1 MTEEVTSRARHLD
14 LDIYTYLPC
23 DLQHSLHFP
32 LVVMGQI
39 CNTLCTLV
47 VVVVCRNHQ
56 LILAPAAGGD
66 WRRLFTHTRHWLHI
80 GPSSFGRIHA
90 QTLTVI
96 LSQYIG
102 FIISTIPHAQ
112 ITPISPSCV
121 ATRYIYL
128 VGNKRWSH
136 DLDDLN
142 TFFWYQ
148 KLFKNLKT
156 ITIIPPTSWTGQRT
170 VTTLHDEDLT
180 QNASLI
186 RNGTVHFI
194 FANARLSNLWTVDMI
209 IMGMGWN
216 WFKCITWN

>member
-1 MTEEVTSRARHLD
+1 MLEPPHLD
-14 LDIYTYLPC
+14 GYMHRHSPLSCPSILDSVWY
-23 DLQHSLHFP
+23 
-32 LVVMGQI
+32 
-39 CNTLCTLV
+39 
-47 VVVVCRNHQ
+47 
-56 LILAPAAGGD
+56 
-66 WRRLFTHTRHWLHI
+66 
-80 GPSSFGRIHA
+80 
-90 QTLTVI
+90 
-96 LSQYIG
+96 
-102 FIISTIPHAQ
+102 PHAQ
-112 ITPISPSCV
+112 ITAISPSWV

-170 VTTLHDEDLT
+170 VTTLNDEDLT

-209 IMGMGWN
+209 IMGSWAECRSEWQYLVSSVQCGYLL
-216 WFKCITWN
+216 